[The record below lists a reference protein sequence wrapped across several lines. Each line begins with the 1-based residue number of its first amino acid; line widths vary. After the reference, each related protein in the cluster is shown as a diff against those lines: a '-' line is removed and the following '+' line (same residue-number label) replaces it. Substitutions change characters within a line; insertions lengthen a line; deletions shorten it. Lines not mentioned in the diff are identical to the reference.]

1 MPKAYNLRL
10 ISINSDD
17 ISQNFVYNSR
27 YDKTKDNL
35 DFFFFGDEIT
45 TNGKIGLKSVVQKL
59 TLQGPRWWGGQIG
72 FNLSHPSAKREK
84 TTFLSR
90 GPPNWPMNTRVFAH
104 SCLSLNQ
111 KNFRSCSGRPITFL
125 NKASEAS
132 YVYCWNYLNFIAKNK
147 H

>member
-27 YDKTKDNL
+27 YDTTKDNL
-35 DFFFFGDEIT
+35 DFLEMKS
-45 TNGKIGLKSVVQKL
+45 NGKIGLKSVVQKL

-111 KNFRSCSGRPITFL
+111 KNSDPVVVDRKLFL
-125 NKASEAS
+125 FKR
-132 YVYCWNYLNFIAKNK
+132 AKRATVTDRLK
-147 H
+147 LF

>member
-35 DFFFFGDEIT
+35 DFFFFRDEIT

-132 YVYCWNYLNFIAKNK
+132 YVYCWNYLKFIAKNK

>member
-1 MPKAYNLRL
+1 M
-10 ISINSDD
+10 ISH
-17 ISQNFVYNSR
+17 
-27 YDKTKDNL
+27 KTLFTTQDMTKQRTIWI
-35 DFFFFGDEIT
+35 FFFGDEIT

-147 H
+147 HYIHFY

>member
-35 DFFFFGDEIT
+35 DFFSLEMKS
-45 TNGKIGLKSVVQKL
+45 NGKIGLKSVVQKL

-125 NKASEAS
+125 FKR
-132 YVYCWNYLNFIAKNK
+132 AKRATVTDRLK
-147 H
+147 LF

>member
-35 DFFFFGDEIT
+35 DFFFVRDEIT

-59 TLQGPRWWGGQIG
+59 TLQGPR
-72 FNLSHPSAKREK
+72 
-84 TTFLSR
+84 
-90 GPPNWPMNTRVFAH
+90 
-104 SCLSLNQ
+104 
-111 KNFRSCSGRPITFL
+111 
-125 NKASEAS
+125 
-132 YVYCWNYLNFIAKNK
+132 
-147 H
+147 